1 MIAPINNIIFHRY
14 VKQQNQQ
21 QNNISVKTP
30 LMHDTVSFGHKDL
43 LTETENTIHER
54 LQNSFNTKNLIGE
67 GGEATVYK
75 IDDTE
80 YCLRLVHEDE
90 MKIPRRINFAISEQ
104 DKINHVVAKLGSN
117 GSSIMKFI
125 EGTPVW
131 AYNMTL
137 KEKQQIAEEITKIPV
152 ESFHKL
158 IKQISHAYNHNMMFD
173 CNWSNVIVNPKT
185 KTLTAIDF
193 NKMSSPELL
202 NLLNYTYTSL
212 THADTSLAQK
222 KTYAGKL
229 FLAGLKEFE
238 PKTKPC
244 LNPADFDFNRFVH
257 KLYDQKVLDNE
268 NYRKI
273 LTDLFSRICDLKYQ
287 EIQNPNNISE
297 LNGKLKIAKSLIKQL
312 FNVV

>member
-1 MIAPINNIIFHRY
+1 MIAPINNTIFHRY
-14 VKQQNQQ
+14 VKQQNPQL
-21 QNNISVKTP
+21 NNISVKTH
-30 LMHDTVSFGHKDL
+30 LTHDTVSFGHKDL
-43 LTETENTIHER
+43 LTEKENTIHEI

-75 IDDTE
+75 IANTG
-80 YCLRLVHEDE
+80 YCLRLVHEDN
-90 MKIPRRINFAISEQ
+90 MKIPQKINFTISEQ

-137 KEKQQIAEEITKIPV
+137 REKQEIAEEISKMPV
-152 ESFHKL
+152 NSFHKL
-158 IKQISHAYNHNMMFD
+158 IKQISHAYTHDMMFD

-185 KTLTAIDF
+185 KTITAIDF
-193 NKMSSPELL
+193 NKMDYPEQL

-222 KTYAGKL
+222 KTCAGKI

-244 LNPADFDFNRFVH
+244 LNPIDFDFNKFVH
-257 KLYDQKVLDNE
+257 KLYDQKILNNE

-273 LTDLFSRICDLKYQ
+273 LTELFSSICDLKYK

-297 LNGKLKIAKSLIKQL
+297 LNEKLKIAKSLIKQL
-312 FNVV
+312 FNVA